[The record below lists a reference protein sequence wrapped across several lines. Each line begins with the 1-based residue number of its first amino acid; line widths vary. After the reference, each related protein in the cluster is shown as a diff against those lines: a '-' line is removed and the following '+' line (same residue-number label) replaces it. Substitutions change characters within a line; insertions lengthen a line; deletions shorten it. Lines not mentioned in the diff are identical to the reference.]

1 MARTPDPEERA
12 HLLKAGTAVM
22 RRNGFAGAHITEI
35 LDEAGISTRAFYRHF
50 RSKDDLLL
58 AIFRQNANLTGVR
71 LEHRLA
77 SAATPTDQLVAWID
91 EILDMGY
98 DVRRARV
105 SRVFASGTV
114 TSAIA
119 DAGHEA
125 AARLSAPLHDVLIS
139 GSASGEFPKCDPVTD
154 AASIHA
160 LVWRLFSDAMHGR
173 ARLDRGQAIEHVLRF
188 VAPALGIE
196 RVALGALLQ
205 ENQARVVQ

>member
-1 MARTPDPEERA
+1 MARSVDPDERA

-35 LDEAGISTRAFYRHF
+35 LSEAGISTRAFYRHF

-58 AIFRQNANLTGVR
+58 AIFRQNADLTGQR
-71 LEHRLA
+71 LEQRLA
-77 SAATPTDQLVAWID
+77 NTATPTGQLVAWID

-98 DVRRARV
+98 DARRARV
-105 SRVFASGTV
+105 SRVFAASTV

-125 AARLSAPLHDVLIS
+125 AARLYAPLHDVLLS
-139 GSASGEFPKCDPVTD
+139 GSASGEFPHCDPAAD

-160 LVWRLFSDAMHGR
+160 LVWRLFTDAMHGR
-173 ARLDRGQAIEHVLRF
+173 ARLDREQAMQHVLRF
-188 VAPALGIE
+188 VGPALGLNSTTL
-196 RVALGALLQ
+196 AGQ
-205 ENQARVVQ
+205 QHS